1 MQSGLATAA
10 VNEIWESGN
19 NLANFYAFLIQNP
32 QLSFWQKAQIISVR
46 PDVKICKSF
55 DDWHDEDDRRIAR

>member
-32 QLSFWQKAQIISVR
+32 QFIVLAESADIFRAS
-46 PDVKICKSF
+46 
-55 DDWHDEDDRRIAR
+55 